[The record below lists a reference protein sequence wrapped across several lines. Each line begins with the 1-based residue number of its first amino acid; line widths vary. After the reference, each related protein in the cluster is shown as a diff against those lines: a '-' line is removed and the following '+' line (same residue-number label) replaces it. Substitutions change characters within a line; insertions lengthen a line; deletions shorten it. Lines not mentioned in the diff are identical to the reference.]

1 MVYFQPPVRRSSLVL
16 LAIGILLAA
25 HPASA
30 NNPQNPAE
38 VFALIN
44 DYRAANGLY
53 ALEQNSILMQTAQG
67 QSDYQ
72 ASISQI
78 THGGPGGSRPR
89 DRAYAAGY
97 GGGAIVF
104 ISELVTGGGT
114 DGSPQN
120 ALNWWQ
126 NSPEHNG
133 YLLSSNYFDL
143 GVGVANDAD
152 GRFYYTAVLG
162 NIASGTTYVPEE
174 GAPAVAAPQPVMI
187 PVIREEPRENGAIV
201 HIVRQGQALWTIAAV
216 YEVPLETI
224 LQLNNLTTYSFIFPG
239 DEIIV
244 APEGSVTPVQ
254 EEEPSPTSGADPE
267 PTEIATIAST
277 PAPTEQ
283 GLAVSQTENQNP
295 ESNPPVFTTSEV
307 ENQNNTV
314 KWIIGLALASILAVI
329 AASFFIQRPKPTEQS
344 DNDPFAPLE

>member
-1 MVYFQPPVRRSSLVL
+1 MRRFFSVL
-16 LAIGILLAA
+16 LLVFATLLAP

-30 NNPQNPAE
+30 NNPQSPAE

-44 DYRAANGLY
+44 DYRAAKGLY

-162 NIASGTTYVPEE
+162 NIAGGTTYVPEE
-174 GAPAVAAPQPVMI
+174 GAPPVIAPQPVMI
-187 PVIREEPRENGAIV
+187 PVVRAEPRENGAIV

-224 LQLNNLTTYSFIFPG
+224 LQLNNLTTFSFIFPG

-244 APEGSVTPVQ
+244 APEGSFPPVQ
-254 EEEPSPTSGADPE
+254 EEPSPTPAEEAE
-267 PTEIATIAST
+267 PTAIATV
-277 PAPTEQ
+277 APTV
-283 GLAVSQTENQNP
+283 AATSQVALVQAEDSEP
-295 ESNPPVFTTSEV
+295 DSNAAPSSAQDIE
-307 ENQNNTV
+307 EQNNTV
-314 KWIIGLALASILAVI
+314 IWIVGLALASILAVI
-329 AASFFIQRPKPTEQS
+329 GASFFVQRPKPTQPK
-344 DNDPFAPLE
+344 DNDPFAPIE

>member
-1 MVYFQPPVRRSSLVL
+1 MRKYGFVFL
-16 LAIGILLAA
+16 LAIAAFLAP

-30 NNPQNPAE
+30 NDPQSPAE

-104 ISELVTGGGT
+104 ISELVTGGGS
-114 DGSPQN
+114 DGSAQN

-162 NIASGTTYVPEE
+162 NIAGGTTYVPEE
-174 GAPAVAAPQPVMI
+174 GAPEVGAPQPVMI

-224 LQLNNLTTYSFIFPG
+224 LELNNLTTFSFIFPG

-244 APEGSVTPVQ
+244 APEGSVTPIQ
-254 EEEPSPTSGADPE
+254 EESSPTSEEDPE
-267 PTEIATIAST
+267 PTAIATIAPTVAST
-277 PAPTEQ
+277 SQ
-283 GLAVSQTENQNP
+283 VAVVQVEDQLNSNP
-295 ESNPPVFTTSEV
+295 EPTADIE
-307 ENQNNTV
+307 EQNNTV
-314 KWIIGLALASILAVI
+314 MWIVGLALASILAVI
-329 AASFFIQRPKPTEQS
+329 VASFFIQKPKPAQPNE
-344 DNDPFAPLE
+344 NDPFAPIE

>member
-1 MVYFQPPVRRSSLVL
+1 MRKYSFILL
-16 LAIGILLAA
+16 LAIATLLAP

-30 NNPQNPAE
+30 NNPKSPAE

-133 YLLSSNYFDL
+133 YLLSSSYFDL

-162 NIASGTTYVPEE
+162 NIAGGTTYVPEE
-174 GAPAVAAPQPVMI
+174 GAPAVGEAQPVMI

-224 LQLNNLTTYSFIFPG
+224 LALNNLTTFSFIFPG

-244 APEGSVTPVQ
+244 APEGSIEPAQ
-254 EEEPSPTSGADPE
+254 EEPSPTTEADPE
-267 PTEIATIAST
+267 PTTIATV
-277 PAPTEQ
+277 APTVAATSE
-283 GLAVSQTENQNP
+283 LAVSEAQDDEPDSNLAPQSTADVEEQN
-295 ESNPPVFTTSEV
+295 S
-307 ENQNNTV
+307 TV
-314 KWIIGLALASILAVI
+314 MWIVGLALASILAVI
-329 AASFFIQRPKPTEQS
+329 AASFFIQKPKPTQS
-344 DNDPFAPLE
+344 DNNDPFAPLE